1 MCMSRTVTLR
11 LSDQAYRALKQHA
24 ESDGVS
30 MNAWVE
36 GILDAEDLR
45 RRCAAH
51 GEWMAANPEAVAFA
65 EAWADQNL
73 DELASR

>member
-1 MCMSRTVTLR
+1 
-11 LSDQAYRALKQHA
+11 
-24 ESDGVS
+24 

-36 GILDAEDLR
+36 TLLHSEDMR

-51 GEWMAANPEAVAFA
+51 EQWLTEHPERTRVA
-65 EAWADQNL
+65 EAWADGNL